1 MEVPESLKKRVS
13 ELRAELK
20 HHAELYYVQD
30 SPEISDFEY
39 DSILKEL
46 TLLEEKHPELITS
59 DSPTKR
65 IGGVPREGFQKVTH
79 VEPMMSLD
87 NALNRAELSAFY
99 EKMCQN
105 LGLQTA
111 LVLCEPK
118 IDGLAV
124 SLIYEDGVFI
134 NGATRGDGRVGED
147 ITANLRTIKSLPPKL
162 KEMVSGRLEVRGEVC
177 IDKKGFAALNAA
189 REEAEEPLFANPR
202 NAAAGSLRQLDPKV
216 TASRNLKIFLYQVV
230 EPQRHGINSQ
240 KDMLQMIKYIGLPV
254 QGSERLCSNLNEINA
269 YLEEWMEKRFEH
281 PIDTDGVV
289 VKLDDIELR
298 SHLGSTSKAP
308 RWAVA
313 FKFPPEEKVTRII
326 DIEVTVG
333 RTGTL
338 TPTAVLEPVHLS
350 GTVVRRATLHNQDE
364 IDKKDIRIGDYVLVY
379 KAGEIIPG
387 VIRVEKDRRPEGT
400 MPFKMPE
407 ECPVCGSRAVR
418 INGESAIKCTNKSC
432 PAQIKEGISHFA
444 SRAGMDIRG
453 LGDKIV
459 AQLVDT
465 GKVSN
470 FADLYDLDVEAIIPL
485 ERMGELS
492 ASNIVGSIE
501 GSKKR
506 PLGALINALGIRN
519 VGERTAFDLAVKFRS
534 LEALSDASIN
544 NKDELGSMDGIGPV
558 IAESLRA
565 FFSEPHNA
573 QMIKRLKEAEV
584 NMMTEEPVQ
593 NRDDL
598 PWRGLKFV
606 LTGELSSMTRP
617 EASEKIRALGGE
629 TSESVSKKTD
639 FVVAGDRPGSKILK
653 ARTIGVQILEEDDF
667 IKRLREAQQLVL
679 PTVWR
684 DQG

>member
-1 MEVPESLKKRVS
+1 MAVPDSIKKRVS

-39 DSILKEL
+39 DSMLREL
-46 TLLEEKHPELITS
+46 NLLEENNPELSTI

-65 IGGVPREGFQKVTH
+65 VGGVPKEGFQKVAHT
-79 VEPMMSLD
+79 EPMMSLD
-87 NALNRAELSAFY
+87 NALDKAELGSFY

-105 LGLQTA
+105 LGFSTVQ
-111 LVLCEPK
+111 VLCEPK

-134 NGATRGDGRVGED
+134 SGATRGDGRVGED
-147 ITANLRTIKSLPPKL
+147 ITVNLKTIKSLPLKL
-162 KEMVSGRLEVRGEVC
+162 KEEISGKLEVRGEVC
-177 IDKKGFAALNAA
+177 MDKKGFAALNAS

-202 NAAAGSLRQLDPKV
+202 NAAAGSLRQLNPKV

-230 EPQRHGINSQ
+230 EPQRYGISSQ
-240 KDMLQMIKYIGLPV
+240 KDMLEMIKRIGLPV
-254 QGSERLCSNLNEINA
+254 QGSERLCSNLDEINT
-269 YLEEWMEKRFEH
+269 YLQEWMEKRFDH

-289 VKLDDIELR
+289 VKLNDIELR
-298 SHLGSTSKAP
+298 EKLGFTSKAP
-308 RWAVA
+308 KWAVA

-350 GTVVRRATLHNQDE
+350 GTVVRRASLHNQDE
-364 IDKKDIRIGDYVLVY
+364 IDRKDIRIGDYVLVY

-387 VIRVEKDRRPEGT
+387 VIRVEKERRPAGT
-400 MPFKMPE
+400 IPFKIPE
-407 ECPVCGSRAVR
+407 DCPVCGSRAVR
-418 INGESAIKCTNKSC
+418 LHGESAIKCTNRSC
-432 PAQIKEGISHFA
+432 PAQLKEGIYHFA
-444 SRAGMDIRG
+444 SRSGMDIRG
-453 LGDKIV
+453 LGEKIV
-459 AQLVDT
+459 AQLVET

-470 FADLYDLDVEAIIPL
+470 FADLYDLDVETIIQL

-501 GSKKR
+501 RSKKR

-519 VGERTAFDLAVKFRS
+519 VGERTAFDLATKFRS
-534 LEALSDASIN
+534 LEALSDASTN
-544 NKDELGSMDGIGPV
+544 GKEELESMDGIGPV
-558 IAESLRA
+558 IAESLKV
-565 FFSEPHNA
+565 FFSEPHNE
-573 QMIKRLKEAEV
+573 QVIKRLKEAGV
-584 NMMTEEPVQ
+584 NMMTDEPVQ
-593 NRDDL
+593 NREDL
-598 PWRGLKFV
+598 PWSGLKFV

-639 FVVAGDRPGSKILK
+639 FVVAGERPGSKIIK
-653 ARTIGVQILEEDDF
+653 AKTIGVKILEEDDF
-667 IKRLREAQQLVL
+667 IKKLREAQ
-679 PTVWR
+679 
-684 DQG
+684 

>member
-1 MEVPESLKKRVS
+1 
-13 ELRAELK
+13 
-20 HHAELYYVQD
+20 
-30 SPEISDFEY
+30 
-39 DSILKEL
+39 
-46 TLLEEKHPELITS
+46 
-59 DSPTKR
+59 
-65 IGGVPREGFQKVTH
+65 
-79 VEPMMSLD
+79 
-87 NALNRAELSAFY
+87 
-99 EKMCQN
+99 
-105 LGLQTA
+105 
-111 LVLCEPK
+111 
-118 IDGLAV
+118 
-124 SLIYEDGVFI
+124 
-134 NGATRGDGRVGED
+134 
-147 ITANLRTIKSLPPKL
+147 
-162 KEMVSGRLEVRGEVC
+162 
-177 IDKKGFAALNAA
+177 
-189 REEAEEPLFANPR
+189 
-202 NAAAGSLRQLDPKV
+202 
-216 TASRNLKIFLYQVV
+216 
-230 EPQRHGINSQ
+230 
-240 KDMLQMIKYIGLPV
+240 
-254 QGSERLCSNLNEINA
+254 
-269 YLEEWMEKRFEH
+269 
-281 PIDTDGVV
+281 
-289 VKLDDIELR
+289 
-298 SHLGSTSKAP
+298 
-308 RWAVA
+308 
-313 FKFPPEEKVTRII
+313 
-326 DIEVTVG
+326 
-333 RTGTL
+333 
-338 TPTAVLEPVHLS
+338 
-350 GTVVRRATLHNQDE
+350 
-364 IDKKDIRIGDYVLVY
+364 
-379 KAGEIIPG
+379 
-387 VIRVEKDRRPEGT
+387 
-400 MPFKMPE
+400 
-407 ECPVCGSRAVR
+407 
-418 INGESAIKCTNKSC
+418 
-432 PAQIKEGISHFA
+432 
-444 SRAGMDIRG
+444 MDIRG